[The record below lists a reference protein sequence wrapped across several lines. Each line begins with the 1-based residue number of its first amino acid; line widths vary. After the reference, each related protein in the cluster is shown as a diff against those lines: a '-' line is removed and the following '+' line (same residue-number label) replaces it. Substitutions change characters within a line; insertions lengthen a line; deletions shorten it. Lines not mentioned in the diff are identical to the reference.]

1 MFTGN
6 LANEGVS
13 GESDD
18 SNQTE
23 EDADHVEEDA
33 ELAWL
38 RTSLRVPTCRSAVDT
53 GGCWPHVL
61 LNPLTTGNSLEE
73 ALPSLWY
80 DHLLSSLVVC

>member
-1 MFTGN
+1 MFTVH
-6 LANEGVS
+6 LADEGVS

-38 RTSLRVPTCRSAVDT
+38 RTSLRVPTCRGAVDT
-53 GGCWPHVL
+53 RGCWPHVL
-61 LNPLTTGNSLEE
+61 LNPLTTGNSPEKV
-73 ALPSLWY
+73 LPSL
-80 DHLLSSLVVC
+80 